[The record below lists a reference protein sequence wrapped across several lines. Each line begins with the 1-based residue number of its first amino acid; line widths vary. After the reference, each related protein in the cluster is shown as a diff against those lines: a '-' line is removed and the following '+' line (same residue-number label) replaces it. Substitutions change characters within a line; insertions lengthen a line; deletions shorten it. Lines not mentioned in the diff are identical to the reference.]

1 MAEQSTNEG
10 LTARVA
16 RHRTRT
22 LATGS
27 RRVEVTVAAC
37 DAGLIRAVARTRR
50 AGGEDAKRVRDAL
63 ISMTSLAPV
72 QTGAELVAFLRA
84 SPLAGEELMIE
95 RDRSAGRV
103 VDLE

>member
-10 LTARVA
+10 LAARVA

-37 DAGLIRAVARTRR
+37 DAGLIRAVARTLR
-50 AGGEDAKRVRDAL
+50 AGGEDATRVRDAL
-63 ISMTSLAPV
+63 TSMTSLAPA

-84 SPLAGEELMIE
+84 SPLVGEELVLM
-95 RDRSAGRV
+95 RDRSTGRV

>member
-22 LATGS
+22 LATGA
-27 RRVEVTVAAC
+27 RRVEVTVAAH
-37 DAGLIRAVARTRR
+37 DAGLIRAVAKTLR

-63 ISMTSLAPV
+63 TSMTSLPPV

-84 SPLAGEELMIE
+84 SPLVGEELMIE
-95 RDRSAGRV
+95 RDRSTGRV

>member
-1 MAEQSTNEG
+1 MTEQPTSEG

-22 LATGS
+22 LAAGS

-37 DAGLIRAVARTRR
+37 DAGLIRAVARTLR

-63 ISMTSLAPV
+63 TSMTSPAPA

-84 SPLAGEELMIE
+84 SPLVGEELVIE
-95 RDRSAGRV
+95 RDRSTGRMA
-103 VDLE
+103 DLE

>member
-10 LTARVA
+10 LRARVA

-37 DAGLIRAVARTRR
+37 DAGLIRAVARTLRT
-50 AGGEDAKRVRDAL
+50 GGEDANRVRDVLTA
-63 ISMTSLAPV
+63 MMSLAPA

-84 SPLAGEELMIE
+84 SPLVGEELVIE
-95 RDRSAGRV
+95 RDRSTGRAV
-103 VDLE
+103 ELE

>member
-1 MAEQSTNEG
+1 MAEQSTSEG
-10 LTARVA
+10 STTRVA

-37 DAGLIRAVARTRR
+37 DAGLIRAVARTLR

-63 ISMTSLAPV
+63 TSMTSLAPV
-72 QTGAELVAFLRA
+72 RTGAELVAFLRA
-84 SPLAGEELMIE
+84 SPLVGEGLMIE
-95 RDRSAGRV
+95 RDRSTGRV

>member
-1 MAEQSTNEG
+1 MAEQSTSEG
-10 LTARVA
+10 STTRVA

-27 RRVEVTVAAC
+27 RRVEVTVAAH
-37 DAGLIRAVARTRR
+37 DAGLIRAVARTLR

-63 ISMTSLAPV
+63 TSMASLAPV
-72 QTGAELVAFLRA
+72 RTGAELVAFLRA
-84 SPLAGEELMIE
+84 SPLVGEELMIE
-95 RDRSAGRV
+95 RDRSTGRV

>member
-1 MAEQSTNEG
+1 MAEQSTSEE

-27 RRVEVTVAAC
+27 RRVEVTVAAG
-37 DAGLIRAVARTRR
+37 DAGLIRAVARALR
-50 AGGEDAKRVRDAL
+50 AGGEDAERVRDAL
-63 ISMTSLAPV
+63 TSMTSLAPV
-72 QTGAELVAFLRA
+72 KTGAELVAFLRA
-84 SPLAGEELMIE
+84 SPLVGEELMIE
-95 RDRSAGRV
+95 RDRSTGRV